1 MKMKKYF
8 YSLLCV
14 AALFASCKKK
24 DGPIPSDVNLA
35 RVPQPQVV
43 KAGGSLAID
52 MINLDD
58 FAGTFTV
65 GLYVPTDVKPSKF
78 DVVIRKNG
86 NNAGT
91 QVFQANVTTFPST
104 FNITAAQIAAL
115 FGAPI
120 TLNDN
125 YDVSVD
131 IYTQSGAKFE
141 AFPNA
146 LVSPGVY
153 AVGYG
158 SGIAGQPG
166 ASTSTRYSAICAW
179 DPALYPTGDYEV
191 LVDEWAE
198 DYAPGD
204 VVTLTQV
211 SPTQLS
217 FSFLPDSDSQPIII
231 NVNPA
236 TNVTSVTKQVYGNY
250 SWNPY
255 GLMSVNSVASNDNVA
270 APCDLT
276 IGVLLAHTVSIG
288 SYGNYLIKF
297 KKL

>member
-1 MKMKKYF
+1 MKKYL

-24 DGPIPSDVNLA
+24 DGPIPSDVNLE
-35 RVPQPQVV
+35 RVPQPQVE

-52 MINLDD
+52 MINLAD
-58 FAGTFTV
+58 FSGTFTV

-104 FNITAAQIAAL
+104 FTITAAQLAAL
-115 FGAPI
+115 FGAPVA
-120 TLNDN
+120 LNDN

-131 IYTQSGAKFE
+131 IYTQSGAKYE

-158 SGIAGQPG
+158 SGIAGQPN
-166 ASTSTRYSAICAW
+166 AFTSTRYSAICAW

-191 LVDEWAE
+191 LVDEWE

-211 SPTQLS
+211 DATTLS
-217 FSFLPDSDSQPIII
+217 FNYGATINNQPILIK
-231 NVNPA
+231 VNPA
-236 TNVTSVTKQVYGNY
+236 TNITSVTKQVYGDY
-250 SWNPY
+250 SWNTY
-255 GLMSVNSVASNDNVA
+255 GALSVASVASNDNVA

-276 IGVLLAHTVSIG
+276 IGVRLQHTVAIG
-288 SYGNYLIKF
+288 SYGNYTIKF